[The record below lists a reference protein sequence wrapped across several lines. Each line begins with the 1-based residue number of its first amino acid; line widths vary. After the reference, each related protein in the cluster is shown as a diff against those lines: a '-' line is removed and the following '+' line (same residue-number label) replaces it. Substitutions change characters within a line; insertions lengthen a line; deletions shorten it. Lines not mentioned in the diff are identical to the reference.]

1 MSRSWNISDIGM
13 LKSLQQLGS
22 LSRRLM
28 NLLLWKSAQLGG
40 AVISIVAA
48 EQTGFS
54 FELPGSLLWFGG
66 TFLSVLK
73 PFEQEKHLNAG
84 PDVHPGSPAFT
95 K

>member
-1 MSRSWNISDIGM
+1 
-13 LKSLQQLGS
+13 
-22 LSRRLM
+22 M

-48 EQTGFS
+48 EQKGFS
-54 FELPGSLLWFGG
+54 LELPGSLLRFGG

-73 PFEQEKHLNAG
+73 LFEQEEHVNAG
-84 PDVHPGSPAFT
+84 AYVHPGSTAFT